1 MNKTELKNIMKELS
15 KDEYRVFS
23 LIGVGEENK
32 TYKSALINYT
42 GFAERKIREIVK
54 SLRFKGIPVCSQV
67 GNRGGYWI
75 EWNKKNFGRFVYE
88 MKNEI
93 EGYKKSLDKMI
104 EIYKSLKGKDSNE
117 LFI

>member
-1 MNKTELKNIMKELS
+1 MNKSELKDLVNTFS

-23 LIGVGEENK
+23 LIGVGEENR
-32 TYKSALINYT
+32 TYKSALTSYT
-42 GFAERKIREIVK
+42 GFSVRKIKEIIK
-54 SLRFKGIPVCSQV
+54 SLRYKGIPVCSQV
-67 GNRGGYWI
+67 QNGGGYWI

-88 MKNEI
+88 MKNEV

-117 LFI
+117 LFL